1 MNLLSE
7 IQSIDF
13 PADLPKTLLAVDQ
26 VFDAPSIA
34 DIPAAVRSEL
44 RNSPML
50 ARMEPG
56 QTVAVGVGSRGIA
69 NLPLLVK
76 ATVDTLR
83 EAGLEPYVV
92 PAMGS
97 HGGATAPGQKEML
110 AFLGVTEASV
120 GCEIRATMEVE
131 PIGQIVDGPM
141 LYQGKD
147 SMAADHT
154 ILISRIKPHTDFRSH
169 LESGPSKMS
178 VIGLGKQY
186 GASMMHAG
194 GGANFQ
200 KYLAP
205 AARVYE
211 AHSNLA
217 GALCVV
223 ENAYDQTA
231 LIVALEDTEIGLGKE
246 EKLLVQAKE
255 MLASIPFDAVDI
267 LVVRDL
273 GKNISGTGMDTNVV
287 SRLMIPRQPEGFGN
301 VDVAV
306 IAVLDITEESHG
318 NIAGLGLANV
328 TTARLVKKIDWVASY
343 TNGITSGI
351 FGMYRNALPI
361 TMPNDRQ
368 TLNVAM
374 LGCAVPPD
382 EARMVFMRDTLT
394 LDRLYV
400 SPSLRGAVEAHP
412 HLTIAGEVPLQF
424 DESGVM
430 CSPWEMEEA

>member
-97 HGGATAPGQKEML
+97 HGGATAPGQRKCWH
-110 AFLGVTEASV
+110 FWASPRPAWAARSAPPWRWSRSARSST
-120 GCEIRATMEVE
+120 GRCSTRARIPWPRTTPSSSAASSPTPTFA
-131 PIGQIVDGPM
+131 PIWRAGRP
-141 LYQGKD
+141 KC
-147 SMAADHT
+147 
-154 ILISRIKPHTDFRSH
+154 RS
-169 LESGPSKMS
+169 SAW
-178 VIGLGKQY
+178 GKQY
-186 GASMMHAG
+186 GAPMMHAG

-200 KYLAP
+200 KYLEAP

-231 LIVALEDTEIGLGKE
+231 LIVALEDTEIGLEKE

-267 LVVRDL
+267 PGARS

-287 SRLMIPRQPEGFGN
+287 SRLMIPPASGKGSATWTWPSSPCWTSLRSPTGTSPGW
-301 VDVAV
+301 A
-306 IAVLDITEESHG
+306 
-318 NIAGLGLANV
+318 LANV
-328 TTARLVKKIDWVASY
+328 TTAAGQEDRLGGQLHQRHHV
-343 TNGITSGI
+343 GHL
-351 FGMYRNALPI
+351 RH
-361 TMPNDRQ
+361 
-368 TLNVAM
+368 
-374 LGCAVPPD
+374 VPQRAAHHHAQRPAD
-382 EARMVFMRDTLT
+382 AQRGHAGLCRAAGLRRMVFMRDTLT
-394 LDRLYV
+394 LNRLYV
-400 SPSLRGAVEAHP
+400 SPSRRSRSPPHP
-412 HLTIAGEVPLQF
+412 HHRRRSAAAIRRQRGDV
-424 DESGVM
+424 
-430 CSPWEMEEA
+430 